1 MASCNFHFT
10 GGSGYDLRVEGLCG
24 SCKNAVTL
32 SADIKSGDKNMHKEG
47 DWVLLPWCG
56 QYYTQTHTHTHT
68 HTHTRVHSFSK
79 LLPASEAL
87 NYAPST

>member
-1 MASCNFHFT
+1 
-10 GGSGYDLRVEGLCG
+10 
-24 SCKNAVTL
+24 
-32 SADIKSGDKNMHKEG
+32 MHKEG